1 MDLINNQAN
10 EEIVKN
16 NTIFLQQ
23 FKGANIKR
31 ISNECNRLYTYF
43 SNITLSGISDK
54 IEMIITEGDSKYG
67 FIFNNRYPFSA
78 PQIFYN
84 GKPYL
89 ELLKI
94 NNKEEKNVL
103 RKYRNKDCLCCD
115 SYYCRDNWYPAL
127 SLKSIIDEIK
137 EIIELKQTIKQILL
151 ADIIKKKYLINDID
165 INSFLI

>member
-1 MDLINNQAN
+1 MDLINNQTN

-23 FKGANIKR
+23 LNGVHIKR
-31 ISNECNRLYTYF
+31 ISRECNNLYKF
-43 SNITLSGISDK
+43 FPNIVLSSISDK
-54 IEMIITEGDSKYG
+54 IEMIVTEGNSKYG
-67 FIFNNRYPFSA
+67 FIFNNNYPFTA
-78 PQIFYN
+78 PQIYYN
-84 GKPYL
+84 GESYL

-94 NNKEEKNVL
+94 NGNEEKNVL
-103 RKYRNKDCLCCD
+103 RKYRSKDCLCCD

-137 EIIELKQTIKQILL
+137 EIIELKQTIMQILL